1 MLTAINCG
9 SGQRPF
15 ATVPGEIRWVNIDK
29 VAHEGMPA
37 PDIICDGAHLPFI
50 NNEVDYFVLNHV
62 YEHAGLG
69 EADGMI
75 KEAYRILKPGASLI
89 VTIPDLRAL
98 AVSWLSGK
106 LDTITYVI
114 TLYGAYMGHDEDRHK
129 FGYDR
134 KLLTE
139 CLSKVAA
146 WSEVKP
152 FDWRPIPGAS
162 IPKDYWI
169 LGCECVK

>member
-114 TLYGAYMGHDEDRHK
+114 TLYGAYMGH
-129 FGYDR
+129 
-134 KLLTE
+134 
-139 CLSKVAA
+139 
-146 WSEVKP
+146 
-152 FDWRPIPGAS
+152 PIPGAS